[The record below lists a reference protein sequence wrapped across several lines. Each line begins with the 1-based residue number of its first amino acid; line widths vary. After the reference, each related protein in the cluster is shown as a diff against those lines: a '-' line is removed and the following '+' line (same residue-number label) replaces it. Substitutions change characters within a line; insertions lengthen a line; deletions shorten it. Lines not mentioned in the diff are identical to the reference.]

1 MKKTVFAILRK
12 KCRSTLLVQFLNSFG
27 EKGGFQLLLERISHQ
42 GEDSMGLDTL
52 FYYLDCLANS
62 SNMINKTFLMEYLPK
77 LNIAVRNKVLN
88 ATEMQL
94 RNIRKDRIDG
104 IVHSLIDVLFN
115 RLVTFKQRDLD
126 KNLFNLDIGCVFL
139 KVNFL
144 EKKIDGAK
152 LI

>member
-1 MKKTVFAILRK
+1 
-12 KCRSTLLVQFLNSFG
+12 
-27 EKGGFQLLLERISHQ
+27 
-42 GEDSMGLDTL
+42 
-52 FYYLDCLANS
+52 
-62 SNMINKTFLMEYLPK
+62 MINKTFLMEYLPK
-77 LNIAVRNKVLN
+77 LNIAVRNKVLK

-104 IVHSLIDVLFN
+104 IVHNLIDVLFN

-126 KNLFNLDIGCVFL
+126 KNLFNLDIGCAFL

-144 EKKIDGAK
+144 EKRIDGAK